1 MRKRAR
7 KKLLRRL
14 ERNMEAA
21 KQRGP
26 IWVKVTYQGR
36 MDREGLLS
44 ERREVES
51 AASRAEKWEKLV
63 LRRYV
68 ESGLTLD
75 PVGEMLDDEGA
86 RFVYRIQPE
95 RLFAE
100 APGGELPF
108 IFVSAVRGG
117 DESGLANFRGL
128 LKEAHVMTDQQRQI
142 ALDNIR
148 KAMLVGEGQQLGHAM
163 RD

>member
-1 MRKRAR
+1 MRKKAQ
-7 KKLLRRL
+7 KKLLRRHA
-14 ERNMEAA
+14 EGTEAM
-21 KQRGP
+21 KQQKP
-26 IWVKVTYQGR
+26 VWVKVTYQGR
-36 MDREGLLS
+36 MDRESLLS

-51 AASRAEKWEKLV
+51 VPNRAEKWEKLV
-63 LRRYV
+63 LLRYV

-148 KAMLVGEGQQLGHAM
+148 KALLVGKGQQLGHAM
-163 RD
+163 GD